1 MFSKEIFG
9 QRLKAI
15 RKEKKETQDDLAL
28 ILDVGKSHISEM
40 ERGNRTTTAEKIAL
54 ICEHYRVSA
63 DYLLGLS
70 DDPNPRYGRPP
81 RAERFAPPGARRRI
95 PPPIFFSS
103 CRKENG
109 PWTVQKKRALFL
121 TNRGSLVHP
130 TEFSAAFAVT

>member
-70 DDPNPRYGRPP
+70 EDPNPR
-81 RAERFAPPGARRRI
+81 
-95 PPPIFFSS
+95 
-103 CRKENG
+103 
-109 PWTVQKKRALFL
+109 
-121 TNRGSLVHP
+121 
-130 TEFSAAFAVT
+130 

>member
-63 DYLLGLS
+63 DYLLGPS
-70 DDPNPRYGRPP
+70 DDPNPR
-81 RAERFAPPGARRRI
+81 
-95 PPPIFFSS
+95 
-103 CRKENG
+103 
-109 PWTVQKKRALFL
+109 
-121 TNRGSLVHP
+121 
-130 TEFSAAFAVT
+130 

>member
-54 ICEHYRVSA
+54 ICEHYHISS

-70 DDPNPRYGRPP
+70 DDPQPR
-81 RAERFAPPGARRRI
+81 
-95 PPPIFFSS
+95 
-103 CRKENG
+103 
-109 PWTVQKKRALFL
+109 
-121 TNRGSLVHP
+121 
-130 TEFSAAFAVT
+130 

>member
-40 ERGNRTTTAEKIAL
+40 ERGTRTTTAEKIAL

-70 DDPNPRYGRPP
+70 DDPNPR
-81 RAERFAPPGARRRI
+81 
-95 PPPIFFSS
+95 
-103 CRKENG
+103 
-109 PWTVQKKRALFL
+109 
-121 TNRGSLVHP
+121 
-130 TEFSAAFAVT
+130 

>member
-54 ICEHYRVSA
+54 ICGHYRVSA

-70 DDPNPRYGRPP
+70 DDPNPR
-81 RAERFAPPGARRRI
+81 
-95 PPPIFFSS
+95 
-103 CRKENG
+103 
-109 PWTVQKKRALFL
+109 
-121 TNRGSLVHP
+121 
-130 TEFSAAFAVT
+130 

>member
-54 ICEHYRVSA
+54 ICEHYHISS

-70 DDPNPRYGRPP
+70 DDPNPR
-81 RAERFAPPGARRRI
+81 
-95 PPPIFFSS
+95 
-103 CRKENG
+103 
-109 PWTVQKKRALFL
+109 
-121 TNRGSLVHP
+121 
-130 TEFSAAFAVT
+130 

>member
-54 ICEHYRVSA
+54 ICEHYCVSA

-70 DDPNPRYGRPP
+70 DDPNPR
-81 RAERFAPPGARRRI
+81 
-95 PPPIFFSS
+95 
-103 CRKENG
+103 
-109 PWTVQKKRALFL
+109 
-121 TNRGSLVHP
+121 
-130 TEFSAAFAVT
+130 

>member
-28 ILDVGKSHISEM
+28 VLDVGKSHISEM

-54 ICEHYRVSA
+54 ICEHYHISS

-70 DDPNPRYGRPP
+70 DDPSPR
-81 RAERFAPPGARRRI
+81 
-95 PPPIFFSS
+95 
-103 CRKENG
+103 
-109 PWTVQKKRALFL
+109 
-121 TNRGSLVHP
+121 
-130 TEFSAAFAVT
+130 

>member
-63 DYLLGLS
+63 DYLLGRT
-70 DDPNPRYGRPP
+70 D
-81 RAERFAPPGARRRI
+81 
-95 PPPIFFSS
+95 
-103 CRKENG
+103 
-109 PWTVQKKRALFL
+109 
-121 TNRGSLVHP
+121 NREVNS
-130 TEFSAAFAVT
+130 